1 MRLDP
6 RSPLVINT
14 HELGRRPGSMR
25 TLELSVPAPQDLG
38 IELIGVPAGSPI
50 EVELRLE
57 AVMEGV
63 LASGRAEV
71 TLSGECAR
79 CLEPLEDDLEV
90 TLQELYVYPES
101 DAEEDEASRLE
112 GELLD
117 LEPVLRD
124 AVVLALPFRP
134 ICTPDCPGLCLECG
148 ARLRDDPGHA
158 HEETVDPRWAALST
172 LTTNAADSSV
182 SSDEE

>member
-25 TLELSVPAPQDLG
+25 TLELSVPAPEDLG
-38 IELIGVPAGSPI
+38 IELIGVPAGSPV

-63 LASGRAEV
+63 LASGRAWV

-134 ICTPDCPGLCLECG
+134 VCTQDCPGLCLECG
-148 ARLRDDPGHA
+148 ARLQDDPGHA
-158 HEETVDPRWAALST
+158 HEESIDPRWAALST
-172 LTTNAADSSV
+172 LTTNTADGSV
-182 SSDEE
+182 GSDEE